1 MADPPRG
8 DKPQYK
14 VYRAGSDAPARD
26 VDSPSGADQQR
37 APEEG
42 RQPPQ
47 QPPSSPPPT
56 GQPQPPRQ
64 YNVYRSGGGVR
75 DRLEPSKLDPRRLF
89 KRRQGDDDVPG
100 PLKTK
105 PARSRSRIALKALKY
120 GTIASV
126 VWILLAVVLFF
137 VSAQTQP
144 GVGDDAK
151 NALSPG
157 GTLLTGST
165 ILVLGSDA
173 RPKNSKE
180 PGAGGPS
187 RSDSILLLHVG
198 LGTVTRLSIPRDSYT
213 NIPGHGMNKI
223 NAAYAFGGPALTIK
237 TIEQFLG
244 NGLEINHLILVDF
257 QHFPEFIDSLGGVD
271 VTLKKCVHSNSF
283 GGKKVNLSKG
293 THHLT
298 GHQALAFSRV
308 RENFCDPREND
319 IDRGKRQQ
327 QVLSS
332 IKSRAFSVRTFFH
345 APWVAW
351 NAPRAIR
358 SDLHGPGLSALASDL
373 VTGGSGKTSVL
384 TPAQLQPNLIVDDN
398 EKRDAVRRL
407 LGK

>member
-8 DKPQYK
+8 EKPQYK

-26 VDSPSGADQQR
+26 VDSPRGAQ
-37 APEEG
+37 
-42 RQPPQ
+42 Q
-47 QPPSSPPPT
+47 QPAPAEPREA
-56 GQPQPPRQ
+56 QPQPQPTPPGAGQPKQAPQ
-64 YNVYRSGGGVR
+64 YNVYRSGSGVR
-75 DRLEPSKLDPRRLF
+75 DRLEPGRLDPRRLL
-89 KRRQGDDDVPG
+89 RRGDRQDDQLPR
-100 PLKTK
+100 
-105 PARSRSRIALKALKY
+105 PARPRDWRRITIKTLKY
-120 GTIASV
+120 GAIAAV
-126 VWILLAVVLFF
+126 TWIMLAVVLFF

-151 NALSPG
+151 NALAPG

-187 RSDSILLLHVG
+187 RSDSLLLLHVG
-198 LGTVTRLSIPRDSYT
+198 LGGVTRLSIPRDSYT

-223 NAAYAFGGPALTIK
+223 NAAYAFGGAALTIK
-237 TIEQFLG
+237 TVEQFLG
-244 NGLEINHLILVDF
+244 NGVKINHLIVVDF

-283 GGKKVNLSKG
+283 GGKKVHLSKG
-293 THHLT
+293 AHHLT

-332 IKSRAFSVRTFFH
+332 IKGRAFSMRTFFH
-345 APWVAW
+345 APW
-351 NAPRAIR
+351 
-358 SDLHGPGLSALASDL
+358 LEF
-373 VTGGSGKTSVL
+373 K
-384 TPAQLQPNLIVDDN
+384 
-398 EKRDAVRRL
+398 
-407 LGK
+407 

>member
-26 VDSPSGADQQR
+26 VGSAREAEQQPAPAESP
-37 APEEG
+37 
-42 RQPPQ
+42 QPPPQ
-47 QPPSSPPPT
+47 SPPPT
-56 GQPQPPRQ
+56 GQPKQPPQ
-64 YNVYRSGGGVR
+64 YNVYRSGGVGGGVR
-75 DRLEPSKLDPRRLF
+75 ERLEPNRLDPRRLF
-89 KRRQGDDDVPG
+89 RRRREDDQRPR
-100 PLKTK
+100 
-105 PARSRSRIALKALKY
+105 PAPRRDARRIAFKALKY
-120 GTIASV
+120 GAIASV

-144 GVGDDAK
+144 GVGDKAK
-151 NALSPG
+151 NALSSG

-198 LGTVTRLSIPRDSYT
+198 IGGVTRLSIPRDSYT

-223 NAAYAFGGPALTIK
+223 NAAYAFGGPALTIR
-237 TIEQFLG
+237 TVEQFLG
-244 NGLEINHLILVDF
+244 NGLKINHLIVVDF

-283 GGKKVNLSKG
+283 GGKKVILSKG

-332 IKSRAFSVRTFFH
+332 IKSRMFSLRTFFH

-358 SDLHGPGLSALASDL
+358 SDLHGPGLSALALDL
-373 VTGGSGKTSVL
+373 VTGGSGQTSIL
-384 TPAQLQPNLIVDDN
+384 KPSQLSPNLIIDDGT
-398 EKRDAVRRL
+398 KRDAVHKL
-407 LGK
+407 LGN

>member
-26 VDSPSGADQQR
+26 VGSARDAEQQP
-37 APEEG
+37 APAES
-42 RQPPQ
+42 PQ
-47 QPPSSPPPT
+47 QPQQSPPPT
-56 GQPQPPRQ
+56 GQPKQAPQ
-64 YNVYRSGGGVR
+64 YNVYRSGGVGGGVR
-75 DRLEPSKLDPRRLF
+75 ERLEPNRLDPRRLF
-89 KRRQGDDDVPG
+89 RRRREDDQRPR
-100 PLKTK
+100 
-105 PARSRSRIALKALKY
+105 PAPQRDARRIAFKALKY
-120 GTIASV
+120 GAIASV

-144 GVGDDAK
+144 GVGDKAK

-198 LGTVTRLSIPRDSYT
+198 IGGVTRLSIPRDSYT

-237 TIEQFLG
+237 TVEQFLG
-244 NGLEINHLILVDF
+244 NGLKINHLIVVDF

-283 GGKKVNLSKG
+283 GGKKVILSKG

-332 IKSRAFSVRTFFH
+332 IKNRMFSLRTFFH
-345 APWVAW
+345 APWVSW

-358 SDLHGPGLSALASDL
+358 SDLHGPGLSALALDL
-373 VTGGSGKTSVL
+373 VTGGSGQTSIL
-384 TPAQLQPNLIVDDN
+384 KPSQLSPNLIIDDGT
-398 EKRDAVRRL
+398 KRDAVHKL
-407 LGK
+407 LGN

>member
-1 MADPPRG
+1 
-8 DKPQYK
+8 
-14 VYRAGSDAPARD
+14 
-26 VDSPSGADQQR
+26 
-37 APEEG
+37 
-42 RQPPQ
+42 
-47 QPPSSPPPT
+47 
-56 GQPQPPRQ
+56 
-64 YNVYRSGGGVR
+64 VYRSGAGVR
-75 DRLEPSKLDPRRLF
+75 DRLEPGRLDPRRLF
-89 KRRQGDDDVPG
+89 RRRSDDDQQ
-100 PLKTK
+100 PLK
-105 PARSRSRIALKALKY
+105 PAPKRDARRIAIKTLKY
-120 GTIASV
+120 GAIASV

-144 GVGDDAK
+144 GVGDKAK

-198 LGTVTRLSIPRDSYT
+198 IGSVTRLSIPRDSYT

-223 NAAYAFGGPALTIK
+223 NAAYAFGGAALTIK
-237 TIEQFLG
+237 TVEQFLG
-244 NGLEINHLILVDF
+244 NGLKINHLIVIDF

-308 RENFCDPREND
+308 RENFCDLREND

-327 QVLSS
+327 QVLSG
-332 IKSRAFSVRTFFH
+332 IKSQAFSLRTFFH

-358 SDLHGPGLSALASDL
+358 SDLHGPGLSALAMDF
-373 VTGGSGKTSVL
+373 VTGGSGTTSIL
-384 TPAQLQPNLIVDDN
+384 KPSQLQPNLIIDDGT
-398 EKRDAVRRL
+398 KRDAVHKL
-407 LGK
+407 LGN

>member
-26 VDSPSGADQQR
+26 ANSPPGADQRR
-37 APEEG
+37 APEE
-42 RQPPQ
+42 RQQPPQ
-47 QPPSSPPPT
+47 QPPPGPPPT
-56 GQPQPPRQ
+56 GRPQPPPQ

-75 DRLEPSKLDPRRLF
+75 DRVAPSKLDPRRLL
-89 KRRQGDDDVPG
+89 RRGPGDQPDQPLRPQPRRSPG
-100 PLKTK
+100 
-105 PARSRSRIALKALKY
+105 RIALKTLKY
-120 GTIASV
+120 AAIASGA
-126 VWILLAVVLFF
+126 WILLAVVLFF
-137 VSAQTQP
+137 VSAQTQK
-144 GVGDDAK
+144 GVDGKTK
-151 NALSPG
+151 NALSSG

-187 RSDSILLLHVG
+187 RSDSLLLLHVG
-198 LGTVTRLSIPRDSYT
+198 LGSVTRLSIPRDSYT
-213 NIPGHGMNKI
+213 NIPGHGMSKI
-223 NAAYAFGGPALTIK
+223 NAAYAYGGAALTVK
-237 TIEQFLG
+237 TVEQFLG
-244 NGLEINHLILVDF
+244 NGLKINHIILIDF
-257 QHFPEFIDSLGGVD
+257 QHFPDFIDSLGGVD
-271 VTLKKCVHSNSF
+271 VTLKKCVRSNSF
-283 GGKKVNLSKG
+283 GGKRVRLRRG

-298 GHQALAFSRV
+298 GHQALAFARV

-327 QVLSS
+327 QVLSG
-332 IKSRAFSVRTFFH
+332 IKSQALSVRTFFH

-358 SDLHGPGLSALASDL
+358 SDLHGPGLSAVALDMA
-373 VTGGSGKTSVL
+373 TGGSGQTAVL
-384 TPAQLQPNLIVDDN
+384 KPAQLSPNLVIDDA